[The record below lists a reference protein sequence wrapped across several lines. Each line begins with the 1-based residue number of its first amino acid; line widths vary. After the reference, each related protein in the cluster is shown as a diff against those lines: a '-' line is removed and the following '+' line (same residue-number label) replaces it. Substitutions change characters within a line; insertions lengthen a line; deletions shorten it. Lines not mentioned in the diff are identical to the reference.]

1 MLQVFALAGN
11 CYCKSDSMDWNDE
24 YIALVCKLFAQ
35 QVLIIM
41 LLNLQVL
48 FCDSMFSKQLENL
61 ISSIHGQKVSVT

>member
-1 MLQVFALAGN
+1 
-11 CYCKSDSMDWNDE
+11 MDWNDE

-41 LLNLQVL
+41 LRNLQVL